1 MVSLKVY
8 LPRGSGIRT
17 VEISQE
23 TTATEATAKLVEVMH
38 VEGGRWKLY
47 ARPEGGATKALT
59 ANEKLTPTANVS
71 YYFYP
76 LP

>member
-1 MVSLKVY
+1 MVLLKVH
-8 LPRGSGIRT
+8 LPRGSGIKT
-17 VEISQE
+17 VEISKE
-23 TTATEATAKLVEVMH
+23 TTVTEATAKLAEAIH

-47 ARPEGGATKALT
+47 ARPEGEATKTLAP
-59 ANEKLTPTANVS
+59 NEKLALSANVS